1 MAIVRIDAETD
12 RLVGALARRIAQ
24 QTGRDVVRVI
34 VDLLYAADVAGLDG
48 EARLELFRS
57 RLTAKQRYCHAE
69 GLDLATYVEKQR
81 DSEANEAVERI
92 RRAMQEC

>member
-1 MAIVRIDAETD
+1 MDAETD